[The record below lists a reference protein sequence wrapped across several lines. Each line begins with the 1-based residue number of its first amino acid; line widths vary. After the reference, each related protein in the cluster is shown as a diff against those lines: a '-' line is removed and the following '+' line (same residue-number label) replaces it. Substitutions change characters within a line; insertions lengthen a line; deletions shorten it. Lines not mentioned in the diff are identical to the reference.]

1 MGSSG
6 LAFFPLQTL
15 LSSAQTGTRPGPLLF
30 PVTMRGGDRKG
41 HQTNFHLVT
50 QSQKQTCEASRF
62 GEMSNDLNFQ
72 GELPSQ
78 A

>member
-6 LAFFPLQTL
+6 LTFFPLQTL
-15 LSSAQTGTRPGPLLF
+15 LSSAQTGTHSGPLLF
-30 PVTMRGGDRKG
+30 PVIMRGGDRKG
-41 HQTNFHLVT
+41 HQANFHLVT
-50 QSQKQTCEASRF
+50 PSQKQTCEASRVW
-62 GEMSNDLNFQ
+62 EMSKDLSFW